1 MALTKGKLPI
11 KVTEKSTKTGDYN
24 SATLRQV
31 ADVHD
36 TFKKYRGSVT
46 DGKAE
51 KAGLKEHAVMQ
62 GLGVMETALGTQTK
76 RGYMY
81 NFDDRKKY
89 AADKEAALR
98 VGREVADSHTIKKA
112 AESVAQPGD
121 IHKYTAKSI
130 YAGAKD
136 YVKKKHQQ
144 ATEIAAGMH
153 VAQKKMRLPS
163 VKTLEEGLQKWRG
176 PYEEGYIP
184 AIKSIARQVQ

>member
-1 MALTKGKLPI
+1 MALIKGKFPI
-11 KVTEKSTKTGDYN
+11 KVSEKNTKTGDY
-24 SATLRQV
+24 SSDTLRQV

-36 TFKKYRGSVT
+36 TFKKYRGSIT

-89 AADKEAALR
+89 AADKEAAMA
-98 VGREVADSHTIKKA
+98 VGRDVADSHTIKNEA
-112 AESVAQPGD
+112 ASVAQPSD
-121 IHKYTAKSI
+121 IHKYSAKSF
-130 YAGAKD
+130 YNGAKD
-136 YVKKKHQQ
+136 YVNKKHQQ

-153 VAQKKMRLPS
+153 IAQKKMRLPS

-176 PYEEGYIP
+176 PYEKGYIP
-184 AIKSIARQVQ
+184 AVKSIAKQVQ

>member
-1 MALTKGKLPI
+1 MALTEGKLPI
-11 KVTEKSTKTGDYN
+11 TVKEKSAKTGDYS

-36 TFKKYRGSVT
+36 TFKKHRGSIT

-51 KAGLKEHAVMQ
+51 KAGLKDRAVMQ

-81 NFDDRKKY
+81 NFNDSKKY
-89 AADKEAALR
+89 AKDKKAAMI
-98 VGREVADSHTIKKA
+98 VGKDVADSHSIKKA
-112 AESVAQPGD
+112 TEGVAQPSD
-121 IHKYTAKSI
+121 IYKYTAKSF
-130 YAGAKD
+130 YGGAKD
-136 YVKKKHQQ
+136 YAKKKHQQ

-153 VAQKKMRLPS
+153 IAQKKMRLPS

-176 PYEEGYIP
+176 PYEKGYIP
-184 AIKSIARQVQ
+184 AIKSIAEQVQ